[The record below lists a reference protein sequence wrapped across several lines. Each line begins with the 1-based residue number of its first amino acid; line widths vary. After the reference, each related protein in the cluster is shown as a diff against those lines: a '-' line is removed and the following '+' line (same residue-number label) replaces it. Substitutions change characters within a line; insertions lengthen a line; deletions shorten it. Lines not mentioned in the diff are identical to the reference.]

1 MGRSFRGE
9 CTNVC
14 VPVLAPRRR
23 RALGTRRRGPL
34 AIWPGYDEIHPL
46 SCRVRWPSPRV
57 VLASL
62 QCCCGSTDRRMP
74 DCTALHSR
82 TAHVMRYVRYNA
94 EASKREGG
102 RDQSRRPE
110 NAEIRVGLGTKQS
123 PRHRYPLP
131 RCRCDGTNSPP
142 PPRSHC
148 LCCETRTRKQNQTNW
163 TSRISTS

>member
-1 MGRSFRGE
+1 MHE
-9 CTNVC
+9 CLCTGG
-14 VPVLAPRRR
+14 LAPRRR

-82 TAHVMRYVRYNA
+82 TAHVVRYNA

-110 NAEIRVGLGTKQS
+110 NAEIRVGLGTKQ
-123 PRHRYPLP
+123 PLATATP
-131 RCRCDGTNSPP
+131 VPLRRNQFTST
-142 PPRSHC
+142 PRS
-148 LCCETRTRKQNQTNW
+148 LSVLRD
-163 TSRISTS
+163 SDS